1 MPTASESGA
10 NPRGAPK
17 VRSPEPYFWVKSQAG
32 EEKACQWAFSSREA
46 STLTAP
52 GEVWGSMP
60 SDGGSTPPAS
70 TKINNSTMF
79 KDYEIPLLRRTLIRK
94 IIRYRQVNI
103 NLEVKLVK
111 ANKNF
116 LLKLIEEIPESQI
129 EEVIDFIL
137 FLKHEQDKK
146 LLSDLVFPSE
156 SSIDFWNNDIEDEV
170 WNNV

>member
-1 MPTASESGA
+1 M
-10 NPRGAPK
+10 
-17 VRSPEPYFWVKSQAG
+17 
-32 EEKACQWAFSSREA
+32 
-46 STLTAP
+46 
-52 GEVWGSMP
+52 
-60 SDGGSTPPAS
+60 
-70 TKINNSTMF
+70 
-79 KDYEIPLLRRTLIRK
+79 
-94 IIRYRQVNI
+94 